1 MISLSSQSEK
11 VQGEIENKNAQQTYT
26 GGLCDGGGLPMH
38 CALAGSGGA
47 AMGGGILE
55 TFIGDMVVWIGG

>member
-1 MISLSSQSEK
+1 MHPHPCTVKYQ
-11 VQGEIENKNAQQTYT
+11 VNKILHLYTVTYT

-38 CALAGSGGA
+38 CTLAGRGGA

-55 TFIGDMVVWIGG
+55 TFIGDMVVWTGG